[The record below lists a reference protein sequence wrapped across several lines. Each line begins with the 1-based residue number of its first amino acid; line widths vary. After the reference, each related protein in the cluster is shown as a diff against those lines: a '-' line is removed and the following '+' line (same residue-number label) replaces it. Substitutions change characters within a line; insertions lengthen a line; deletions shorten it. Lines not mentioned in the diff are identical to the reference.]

1 MGKSTNRT
9 LNELLVKLFN
19 NVMDTEERAV
29 ITKEFEDITNNDM
42 HIIEAIGIE
51 EPRRM
56 SDIAKRL
63 DVTMGTLT
71 TNMNSLEDK
80 GYIVRERS
88 KTDKRVVL
96 VVLTP
101 KGKKAFYHH
110 RDFHKNMIKAIV
122 KDLDEDE
129 MKVMIKCLLNLNEFF
144 GKYEKEYFYIFYYQI
159 KKPVRPCTKRL
170 ENCLVHGFCCAADR
184 KRLHITVQLRTV
196 TVALIIRQKILETIG
211 ILW

>member
-1 MGKSTNRT
+1 MEKTTRRV
-9 LNELLVKLFN
+9 LNETLVKLFN
-19 NVMDTEERAV
+19 NVMSIEEKAV
-29 ITKEFEDITNNDM
+29 ITEEYKDITNNDM
-42 HIIEAIGIE
+42 HIREAICIE

-88 KTDKRVVL
+88 TADKRVVL

-110 RDFHKNMIKAIV
+110 RGFHRDMIKAIV
-122 KDLDEDE
+122 KGLDEDE

-144 GKYEKEYFYIFYYQI
+144 EQYAPGQF
-159 KKPVRPCTKRL
+159 
-170 ENCLVHGFCCAADR
+170 
-184 KRLHITVQLRTV
+184 
-196 TVALIIRQKILETIG
+196 
-211 ILW
+211 

>member
-1 MGKSTNRT
+1 MEKSTNHT
-9 LNELLVKLFN
+9 LNEMLVKLFN
-19 NVMDTEERAV
+19 NVMDTEEKAI
-29 ITKEFEDITNNDM
+29 ITEEFRDITNNDM

-80 GYIVRERS
+80 GYIIRERS

-96 VVLTP
+96 VVLTE

-122 KDLDEDE
+122 KGLDEEE
-129 MKVMIKCLLNLNEFF
+129 MKVMIKCLLNLGKFF
-144 GKYEKEYFYIFYYQI
+144 EDCEQGQ
-159 KKPVRPCTKRL
+159 T
-170 ENCLVHGFCCAADR
+170 
-184 KRLHITVQLRTV
+184 Q
-196 TVALIIRQKILETIG
+196 
-211 ILW
+211 

>member
-1 MGKSTNRT
+1 M
-9 LNELLVKLFN
+9 NETLVKLFN
-19 NVMDTEERAV
+19 NVMSIEEKAV
-29 ITKEFEDITNNDM
+29 ITEEFKDITNNDM

-71 TNMNSLEDK
+71 TNMNSLEEK

-110 RDFHKNMIKAIV
+110 RCFHRDMIKAIV
-122 KDLDEDE
+122 KGLDEDE
-129 MKVMIKCLLNLNEFF
+129 MKVMIK
-144 GKYEKEYFYIFYYQI
+144 
-159 KKPVRPCTKRL
+159 
-170 ENCLVHGFCCAADR
+170 
-184 KRLHITVQLRTV
+184 
-196 TVALIIRQKILETIG
+196 
-211 ILW
+211 

>member
-1 MGKSTNRT
+1 MEKTTRRV
-9 LNELLVKLFN
+9 LNETLVKLFN
-19 NVMDTEERAV
+19 NIMSIEEKAV
-29 ITKEFEDITNNDM
+29 ITEEYKDITNNDM

-88 KTDKRVVL
+88 TADKRVVL

-101 KGKKAFYHH
+101 K
-110 RDFHKNMIKAIV
+110 
-122 KDLDEDE
+122 E
-129 MKVMIKCLLNLNEFF
+129 
-144 GKYEKEYFYIFYYQI
+144 
-159 KKPVRPCTKRL
+159 
-170 ENCLVHGFCCAADR
+170 
-184 KRLHITVQLRTV
+184 
-196 TVALIIRQKILETIG
+196 IG
-211 ILW
+211 RAHV

>member
-1 MGKSTNRT
+1 MEKSTRRI
-9 LNELLVKLFN
+9 LNETLVKLFN
-19 NVMDTEERAV
+19 NVMSIEEKAV
-29 ITKEFEDITNNDM
+29 ITEEFKDITNNDM

-80 GYIVRERS
+80 EYIIRERS
-88 KTDKRVVL
+88 TTDKRVVL

-110 RDFHKNMIKAIV
+110 RGFHQNMIKAIV
-122 KDLDEDE
+122 KGLDEDE

-144 GKYEKEYFYIFYYQI
+144 KQYGEKQQ
-159 KKPVRPCTKRL
+159 
-170 ENCLVHGFCCAADR
+170 D
-184 KRLHITVQLRTV
+184 
-196 TVALIIRQKILETIG
+196 
-211 ILW
+211 

>member
-1 MGKSTNRT
+1 MQEGGVCVEKSTRRI
-9 LNELLVKLFN
+9 LNETLVKLFN
-19 NVMDTEERAV
+19 NVMSIEEKAV
-29 ITKEFEDITNNDM
+29 ITEEYRDITNNDM

-88 KTDKRVVL
+88 TTDKRVVL

-110 RDFHKNMIKAIV
+110 RGFHRDMIKAIV
-122 KDLDEDE
+122 KGLDEEE
-129 MKVMIKCLLNLNEFF
+129 MKVMIKCLLNINEFF
-144 GKYEKEYFYIFYYQI
+144 KKYEE
-159 KKPVRPCTKRL
+159 
-170 ENCLVHGFCCAADR
+170 E
-184 KRLHITVQLRTV
+184 
-196 TVALIIRQKILETIG
+196 QKS
-211 ILW
+211 